1 MKKYRITKKFT
12 AWTVLLVLLVTLLA
26 SATVYAQG
34 DPPEAQGPE
43 TAGEMQLAGQA
54 QTGGVITAFAVPE
67 ESVAKQTAQMGAGM
81 DALVFPAELPAT
93 PQGGETVS
101 VPVLEWKCT
110 AAPDGSQFAESAVFD
125 LAGEYIFTAAFAD
138 EWTAEDTAP
147 PTITVTVEEAQTIM
161 TAQSVEIGTPGDI
174 TPAPASTGTVYFG
187 VDGYNSNAPILW
199 RVVEN
204 GGGSMTLFADSFVTT
219 DAGATRVY
227 NTILDHANWSGS
239 DVCAWLNGTGS
250 YTATGFLPMGFSAAE
265 QSAITNYGTTET
277 TNGHSGISI
286 AQKIVLPSYE
296 EMGDGMGTGTWGLT
310 QTDRVTSDPWW
321 LRSPGGINITAVFV
335 DVYGYVAP
343 GDFPGIGHVS
353 YDYAI
358 RPAFKLNLNSVLFT
372 SAATGG
378 KSGAASAILS
388 AAEPPT
394 GNQKLTVFDTVN
406 LQLTSVT
413 PTAINENTITF
424 DYSSATVGETLS
436 AIVTDASGD
445 VTYYGKLAT
454 GISASDTGVQV
465 TLPDGFDAATDTLE
479 IFVEDING
487 DKLTDYA
494 STPVALAVTAQTAP
508 TAPAGGINQIT
519 GLTTAMEYKLTS
531 ASTWTAATD
540 VTATGLAAGSY
551 EVRFAS
557 KFESGTVYAPSPA
570 MTVEVTTPSV
580 TRVSVSPTT
589 ANVIVG
595 NTQQFTANV
604 AAQNGAPQTVTWSVD
619 GTDSSIVNGLLTVGA
634 NETAA
639 TLTVTAT
646 STFDGTKKC
655 TAAVTVIR
663 PVTGITITGDGSI
676 STKGGTLQLAADVL
690 PANADNKAVTWTSGD
705 TGIAT
710 VDASGLV
717 TAVANGT
724 VTITATA
731 QDGSG
736 IHGEKRIT
744 ITGQDAP
751 TPIQYPILSAFAE
764 FTGSGGRSV
773 KIDADNSKF
782 VRLLYDGK
790 VVGTGNYSNTSG
802 STVITLTESYL
813 KTFANGTYTFRAEF
827 SDGYADLSLVVNV
840 PAAASGTTRGGSD
853 SPETGDES
861 NLNIWIALMMVAGVT
876 IFELIVYRRRK
887 AQENR

>member
-43 TAGEMQLAGQA
+43 TAGETQLAGQA
-54 QTGGVITAFAVPE
+54 QTGGVITTFDKLDKNVAAQEYNAGTVTE
-67 ESVAKQTAQMGAGM
+67 E
-81 DALVFPAELPAT
+81 DLELPAT
-93 PQGGETVS
+93 LAATDETGS
-101 VPVLEWKCT
+101 PVTIKGVTWEPGKKFDGDMAGKYVYT
-110 AAPDGSQFAESAVFD
+110 AILPDGYALAENVVA
-125 LAGEYIFTAAFAD
+125 
-138 EWTAEDTAP
+138 
-147 PTITVTVEEAQTIM
+147 PTITVTVKEAETVIM
-161 TAQSVEIGTPGDI
+161 AQSVEIGTPGDI

-204 GGGSMTLFADSFVTT
+204 GSGSMTLFADSFVTT
-219 DAGATRVY
+219 DAGAGRVY

-296 EMGDGMGTGTWGLT
+296 EMGDGTGTGTWGLT
-310 QTDRVTSDPWW
+310 QADRVTSDLWW
-321 LRSPGGINITAVFV
+321 LRSPGGIDYAAAFV
-335 DVYGYVAP
+335 DVKGYVSPA
-343 GDFPGIGHVS
+343 DFIGLGNVNHN
-353 YDYAI
+353 YAI

-372 SAATGG
+372 SAAVGG

-388 AAEPPT
+388 AVEPPA
-394 GNQKLTVFDTVN
+394 GDQKLTVFDTVN

-413 PTAINENTITF
+413 PTAINGDTITF
-424 DYSSATVGETLS
+424 DYSGATAGETLS

-519 GLTTAMEYKLTS
+519 GLTTAMEYRLTS

-551 EVRFAS
+551 KVRYAS
-557 KFESGTVYAPSPA
+557 KFESGTVYPPSPA
-570 MTVEVTTPSV
+570 KTVRVVVPSV
-580 TRVSVSPTT
+580 TSVTVSPAT
-589 ANVIVG
+589 ASVEVG
-595 NTQQFTANV
+595 DTQQFTATV
-604 AAQNGAPQTVTWSVD
+604 TVQNGASQTVTWSVD
-619 GTDSSIVNGLLTVGA
+619 GTDSNVVNGLLTVGA
-634 NETAA
+634 NETATA
-639 TLTVTAT
+639 LTITAT
-646 STFDGTKKC
+646 STFDGTKKG
-655 TAAVTVIR
+655 TAAVTVLR
-663 PVTGITITGDGSI
+663 PVTGITVTG
-676 STKGGTLQLAADVL
+676 
-690 PANADNKAVTWTSGD
+690 
-705 TGIAT
+705 
-710 VDASGLV
+710 
-717 TAVANGT
+717 
-724 VTITATA
+724 
-731 QDGSG
+731 
-736 IHGEKRIT
+736 
-744 ITGQDAP
+744 
-751 TPIQYPILSAFAE
+751 
-764 FTGSGGRSV
+764 
-773 KIDADNSKF
+773 
-782 VRLLYDGK
+782 
-790 VVGTGNYSNTSG
+790 
-802 STVITLTESYL
+802 
-813 KTFANGTYTFRAEF
+813 
-827 SDGYADLSLVVNV
+827 
-840 PAAASGTTRGGSD
+840 GGSD

-861 NLNIWIALMMVAGVT
+861 NLNIWIALMMVAGMT

>member
-43 TAGEMQLAGQA
+43 TAGETQLAGQA
-54 QTGGVITAFAVPE
+54 QTGGVITTFDKLDKNVAAQEYNAGTVTE
-67 ESVAKQTAQMGAGM
+67 E
-81 DALVFPAELPAT
+81 DLELPAT
-93 PQGGETVS
+93 LAATDETGS
-101 VPVLEWKCT
+101 PVTIKGVTWEPGKKFDGDMAGKYVYT
-110 AAPDGSQFAESAVFD
+110 AILPDGYALAENVVA
-125 LAGEYIFTAAFAD
+125 
-138 EWTAEDTAP
+138 
-147 PTITVTVEEAQTIM
+147 PTITVTVKEAETVIM
-161 TAQSVEIGTPGDI
+161 AQSVEIGTPGDI

-204 GGGSMTLFADSFVTT
+204 GSGSMTLFADSFVTT
-219 DAGATRVY
+219 DAGAGRVY

-296 EMGDGMGTGTWGLT
+296 EMGDGTGTGTWGLT
-310 QTDRVTSDPWW
+310 QADRVTSDLWW
-321 LRSPGGINITAVFV
+321 LRSPGGIDYAAAFV
-335 DVYGYVAP
+335 DFKGYVSPA
-343 GDFPGIGHVS
+343 DFIGLGNVNHN
-353 YDYAI
+353 YAI

-372 SAATGG
+372 SAAVGG

-388 AAEPPT
+388 AVEPPA
-394 GNQKLTVFDTVN
+394 GDQKLTVFDTVN

-413 PTAINENTITF
+413 PTAINGDTITF
-424 DYSSATVGETLS
+424 DYSGATAGETLS

-519 GLTTAMEYKLTS
+519 GLTTAMEYRLTS

-551 EVRFAS
+551 KVRYAS
-557 KFESGTVYAPSPA
+557 KFESGTVYPPSPA
-570 MTVEVTTPSV
+570 KTVRVVVPSV
-580 TRVSVSPTT
+580 TSVTVSPAT
-589 ANVIVG
+589 ASVEVG
-595 NTQQFTANV
+595 DTQQFTATV
-604 AAQNGAPQTVTWSVD
+604 TVQNGASQTVTWSVD
-619 GTDSSIVNGLLTVGA
+619 GTDSNVVNGLLTVGA
-634 NETAA
+634 NETATA
-639 TLTVTAT
+639 LTITAT
-646 STFDGTKKC
+646 STFDGTKKG
-655 TAAVTVIR
+655 TAAVTVLR
-663 PVTGITITGDGSI
+663 PVTGITVTG
-676 STKGGTLQLAADVL
+676 
-690 PANADNKAVTWTSGD
+690 
-705 TGIAT
+705 
-710 VDASGLV
+710 
-717 TAVANGT
+717 
-724 VTITATA
+724 
-731 QDGSG
+731 
-736 IHGEKRIT
+736 
-744 ITGQDAP
+744 
-751 TPIQYPILSAFAE
+751 
-764 FTGSGGRSV
+764 
-773 KIDADNSKF
+773 
-782 VRLLYDGK
+782 
-790 VVGTGNYSNTSG
+790 
-802 STVITLTESYL
+802 
-813 KTFANGTYTFRAEF
+813 
-827 SDGYADLSLVVNV
+827 
-840 PAAASGTTRGGSD
+840 GGSD

-861 NLNIWIALMMVAGVT
+861 NLNIWIALMMVAGMT